1 MQVCRYM
8 HPQLGVRV
16 GVVRDHQVVDV
27 ARSVGSIC
35 DVLTHPDPL
44 KLLAGAVDDDTA
56 DDPLSFAE
64 LDRPPI
70 ATAAHLLAP
79 LDQQEVWAAGVTYR
93 RSQTARMEEST
104 HATSCYDRVYDADR
118 PELFF
123 KATPHRT
130 VGPNA
135 PIVIRK
141 DATWTVPEPELT
153 LVVSPRKQLV
163 GFTVGN
169 DVSSR
174 DIEGANP
181 LYLPQAK
188 VYMGAAAV
196 GPVITL
202 AGAIDDPLNLGIE
215 LRIGRGG
222 KTVFRGEASSGQL
235 KRSFDELIG
244 YLCRE
249 QTFPY
254 GVLLMTG
261 TGIVPEGE
269 FTLQPGDD
277 VEIEIDQI
285 GTLRN
290 SVALGSG

>member
-1 MQVCRYM
+1 MQVCRYR
-8 HPQLGVRV
+8 HPQRGVRI
-16 GVVRDHQVVDV
+16 GVVRDDQVSDV
-27 ARSVGSIC
+27 TRSVGSLC
-35 DVLTHPDPL
+35 DVLTHPDPQG
-44 KLLAGAVDDDTA
+44 LLAGAIDDDTA
-56 DDPLSFAE
+56 EAPLSLAE
-64 LDRPPI
+64 LDRPPS
-70 ATAAHLLAP
+70 ATVAHLLAP
-79 LDQQEVWAAGVTYR
+79 LDLQEIWAAGVTYR
-93 RSQTARMEEST
+93 RSQTARMEESA
-104 HATSCYDRVYDADR
+104 HAASCYDRVYDADR

-153 LVVSPRKQLV
+153 LVISPRKQLV

-188 VYMGAAAV
+188 TYMGAAAV

-202 AGAIDDPLNLGIE
+202 AGAIEDPLNLGIE

-290 SVALGSG
+290 PVVLGSG